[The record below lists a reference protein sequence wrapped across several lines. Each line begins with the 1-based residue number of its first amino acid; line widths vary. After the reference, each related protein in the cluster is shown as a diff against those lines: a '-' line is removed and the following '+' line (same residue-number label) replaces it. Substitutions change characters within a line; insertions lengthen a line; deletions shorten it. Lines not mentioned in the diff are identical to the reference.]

1 MKAILGLSNMKSA
14 EQILHEHRIALRFC
28 VDNKYATTC
37 PRCSHQR
44 KKKARVACQCGSTAR
59 AFVSNATTAVGRE
72 GSFMSSALSQRAIGA
87 CEAGKISD
95 ETAARLAILAGRR
108 RTTPA
113 RVGVP
118 Q

>member
-44 KKKARVACQCGSTAR
+44 KKKSARCLSVRIDREGVRFKCHHCGWQ
-59 AFVSNATTAVGRE
+59 GRE
-72 GSFMSSALSQRAIGA
+72 LYEQRFKSTRDRSLRGGQDLGRDRRALGDPCR
-87 CEAGKISD
+87 
-95 ETAARLAILAGRR
+95 
-108 RTTPA
+108 
-113 RVGVP
+113 
-118 Q
+118 

>member
-44 KKKARVACQCGSTAR
+44 KKKSARCLSVRIDREGVRFKCHHS
-59 AFVSNATTAVGRE
+59 VGRE